1 MRVCGHK
8 SYLSNV
14 LLELARLIM
23 GLVLAAFHRPVADF
37 IVQQDRLLTALV
49 RRGGVNLP
57 TGFSLET
64 SRTVFFFLGILVAL
78 AQMARIYVVYLQR

>member
-1 MRVCGHK
+1 M
-8 SYLSNV
+8 
-14 LLELARLIM
+14 M

-37 IVQQDRLLTALV
+37 VVQQDRLLTALV

-57 TGFSLET
+57 RGFSLET

-78 AQMARIYVVYLQR
+78 AQMARIYMVYLQK

>member
-1 MRVCGHK
+1 MRECGHK
-8 SYLSNV
+8 SYFSNV
-14 LLELARLIM
+14 LLEIARLMM
-23 GLVLAAFHRPVADF
+23 GLVLAAFHRPIADF
-37 IVQQDRLLTALV
+37 IVEQDRTLTALV

-57 TGFSLET
+57 QGFSLET

>member
-1 MRVCGHK
+1 MSVCRHK

-14 LLELARLIM
+14 LLELARLMM

-37 IVQQDRLLTALV
+37 IVEQDRTLTAMV
-49 RRGGVNLP
+49 RRGGLNLP
-57 TGFSLET
+57 NGFSLET

-78 AQMARIYVVYLQR
+78 AQMARIYVVYLHR

>member
-1 MRVCGHK
+1 M
-8 SYLSNV
+8 V
-14 LLELARLIM
+14 LEIARLMM

-57 TGFSLET
+57 QGFSLET
-64 SRTVFFFLGILVAL
+64 SRTLFFFLGILIAL

>member
-1 MRVCGHK
+1 M
-8 SYLSNV
+8 
-14 LLELARLIM
+14 M

-37 IVQQDRLLTALV
+37 ILEQDRTLTVLA

-57 TGFSLET
+57 AGFSAET
-64 SRTVFFFLGILVAL
+64 SRTIFFALGILIAL

>member
-1 MRVCGHK
+1 MSTWGHK

-14 LLELARLIM
+14 LLDLARLMM

-37 IVQQDRLLTALV
+37 ILEQDRMLTALV

-57 TGFSLET
+57 QGLSLET
-64 SRTVFFFLGILVAL
+64 SRTVFFFLGILIAL